1 MVNKSKK
8 VGYHCTPT
16 LPYTGNKSIGRVR
29 FLELLKNIK
38 DGKITKYL
46 LIYLVV
52 HFICLLFLLLHYNK
66 YKLHHLSYIAWMSF
80 ILKQILL
87 TFFIFIL

>member
-38 DGKITKYL
+38 DGNNIIFVDLFGGSFYFSYL
-46 LIYLVV
+46 I
-52 HFICLLFLLLHYNK
+52 H
-66 YKLHHLSYIAWMSF
+66 
-80 ILKQILL
+80 L
-87 TFFIFIL
+87 TFPHAKIVCNDFDNYYHRLTNIQSTK